1 MSQLQLFLNKNGD
14 INSFVDENNNATII
28 ESYAMFYCSIDDIT
42 VKNLI
47 IKRTLQL
54 CKLSKKIHDYPC
66 PYKLYRDK
74 IYKRRNTQHFL
85 WCAKM
90 FHKHFLLTNNEI
102 YYKKAQ
108 EIVDYVCN
116 NMYNTQ
122 NQTFI
127 NWFGEGCDLNKVS
140 PKSLTCAEILLIFNK
155 QTYLDSTIE
164 FMYKNLFN
172 TETKLFD
179 STFDIKT
186 KERKK
191 EIVSY
196 LHENLEFIEGLFNC
210 WEYNKEKK
218 YKMLAENL
226 LKQVAP
232 LISNNPNNLAILQYY
247 YWSSKY
253 LSHDFLN
260 CNVKNIYSSHIKKR
274 VESIKENVEQ
284 KNFISPYTYS
294 NHNSVF
300 GHIYLKRLEKN
311 NFI

>member
-1 MSQLQLFLNKNGD
+1 
-14 INSFVDENNNATII
+14 
-28 ESYAMFYCSIDDIT
+28 
-42 VKNLI
+42 
-47 IKRTLQL
+47 
-54 CKLSKKIHDYPC
+54 
-66 PYKLYRDK
+66 
-74 IYKRRNTQHFL
+74 
-85 WCAKM
+85 
-90 FHKHFLLTNNEI
+90 
-102 YYKKAQ
+102 
-108 EIVDYVCN
+108 
-116 NMYNTQ
+116 MYNTQ

-164 FMYKNLFN
+164 FMHKNLFN

-253 LSHDFLN
+253 LSQDFLN